1 MTRRSNLIAAL
12 FVAAGALVAQRAAAQ
27 SSAGQTQEMQLPPGS
42 PVISISTMM
51 PQELRVGEQF
61 EYQIDVKNVSDN
73 IAVHG
78 LVIEQQKS
86 KTLQIESTQIEG
98 AQGTQQDPNQQ
109 AQQDEQKKK
118 TEQAKASG
126 QSEQSQ
132 AQQAQSNQQKNRWT
146 IAMLGPG
153 QTQTIRV
160 TAIAEKQGQANV
172 CLMVTDFRP
181 SLCLQ
186 TEVVKPNLELV
197 KTAPAQ
203 ANLCDDIE
211 VSYYVKNIGTGN
223 AERFVIRDSLGDGL
237 TTIDGD
243 KNLEFAVDGLKEG
256 EVRKFVATLRAAK
269 AGEFS
274 SRAVAELAEGGGKTN
289 SNKTTIAVSQAD
301 LAVQINGPDAHYLGR
316 PANYTILVANRG
328 QAPAASAVLLADFAD
343 GAELL
348 RFGEVQPAE
357 ASALNQASS
366 QPPTKA
372 SPQPSSEQQP
382 ADQAQ
387 QAAAKKQ
394 SAGQSGQTAGNVS
407 IENADETWDLGTL
420 EPGQAVKVPVVVRFN
435 KPGKLEH
442 VAVAEF
448 ACGNEARK
456 NAARAVAR
464 TQTELIA
471 LPDLMLAVVDSEG
484 TVPQGEQV
492 SYTIIVKNQGEA
504 ADQNVQITAELPE
517 GLEFVSAAGP
527 TDPKNEGQTLNFG
540 PIKSLDPG
548 DRAVYQV
555 VTKATGEGQVLFHVE
570 LQSEA
575 LKKPAT
581 AEEPTRLFS
590 QTAQAAE
597 ASQQQ

>member
-1 MTRRSNLIAAL
+1 MTRRSNLIAVL
-12 FVAAGALVAQRAAAQ
+12 FVAVVELVAQRAAAQ

-61 EYQIDVKNVSDN
+61 EYQVDVKNVSDN
-73 IAVHG
+73 VAVRG

-86 KTLQIESTQIEG
+86 KTLQIESTRMEG
-98 AQGTQQDPNQQ
+98 GQSDQQNASEQAQKQKQ
-109 AQQDEQKKK
+109 AQQPKAASQGKQPDAQKA
-118 TEQAKASG
+118 QAS
-126 QSEQSQ
+126 
-132 AQQAQSNQQKNRWT
+132 QQKNRWT
-146 IAMLGPG
+146 IDMLGPG
-153 QTQTIRV
+153 QSRTIHV

-269 AGEFS
+269 PGEFS

-289 SNKTTIAVSQAD
+289 SNKATIAVRQAD
-301 LAVQINGPDAHYLGR
+301 LAVQINGPDTHYLGR
-316 PANYTILVANRG
+316 PANYTVLVANRG
-328 QAPAASAVLLADFAD
+328 KAPAVNAVLRADFAE

-348 RFGEVQPAE
+348 RFGEVQPAD
-357 ASALNQASS
+357 ANALNQATS
-366 QPPTKA
+366 QQPTKA
-372 SPQPSSEQQP
+372 PQPSEGQKQEG
-382 ADQAQ
+382 QAQ
-387 QAAAKKQ
+387 QTAAQNK
-394 SAGQSGQTAGNVS
+394 SAGQSGQTAGNVA
-407 IENADETWDLGTL
+407 IENADETWELGTL

-448 ACGNEARK
+448 ACGNDARK
-456 NAARAVAR
+456 DAARAVAR

-517 GLEFVSAAGP
+517 GLQFVSSAGP
-527 TDPKNEGQTLNFG
+527 TDPKNKGQTLNFA

-570 LQSEA
+570 LKSEA
-575 LKKPAT
+575 LKQPAT

-590 QTAQAAE
+590 QTAQAE
-597 ASQQQ
+597 EESQQQ